1 MLATFSNF
9 VAMSLLTKRSFAE
22 YCGITTRYLSVDLSR
37 NNVVINDDG
46 MIDTTNPKNQ
56 IYIQKKLMGKEPNS
70 ISIPE
75 PTKPKAEKVVVPR
88 GNVAPLPPKAS
99 MQLPDGMTESE
110 VNTAL
115 QMIEGMDYQQLEMLY
130 KYLQGEKLK
139 TDIEKN
145 KIEIEKKMGV
155 VVPSEP
161 LIPIVKQHNHF
172 ILQEQKN
179 ADEELL
185 LAMSHKYDIAPSDTA
200 YLRGEW
206 IRLRNDAVT
215 KATNLTVKA
224 IGDVINDYSEKRGV
238 GQRM

>member
-1 MLATFSNF
+1 MAI
-9 VAMSLLTKRSFAE
+9 LTKKTFANQCDIE
-22 YCGITTRYLSVDLSR
+22 TKYLSVDISR
-37 NNVVINDDG
+37 GKVVVNADG
-46 MIDTTNPKNQ
+46 MIDTTEPKNQ
-56 IYIQKKLMGKEPNS
+56 IYIQKKLMGKDPNS
-70 ISIPE
+70 ISTPE
-75 PTKPKAEKVVVPR
+75 PIKPKIEKISVPR
-88 GNVAPLPPKAS
+88 GNVAPQQPKAS
-99 MQLPDGMTESE
+99 MQLPEGITEGE

-185 LAMSHKYDIAPSDTA
+185 IAMAHKYDIAPSDTA

>member
-1 MLATFSNF
+1 MAI
-9 VAMSLLTKRSFAE
+9 LTKKTFANQCDIE
-22 YCGITTRYLSVDLSR
+22 TKYLSVDISR
-37 NNVVINDDG
+37 GKVVVNADG
-46 MIDTTNPKNQ
+46 MIDTTEPKNQ
-56 IYIQKKLMGKEPNS
+56 IYIQKKLMGKEPKP
-70 ISIPE
+70 ISSPE
-75 PTKPKAEKVVVPR
+75 PTKPRVEKITVPR
-88 GNVAPLPPKAS
+88 GNVAPQQPKAS
-99 MQLPDGMTESE
+99 MQLPEGITEGE

-185 LAMSHKYDIAPSDTA
+185 LAMAHKYDIAPSDTA

-224 IGDVINDYSEKRGV
+224 IVDVINDYSEKRGV

>member
-1 MLATFSNF
+1 MAI
-9 VAMSLLTKRSFAE
+9 LTKKSFATQCE
-22 YCGITTRYLSVDLSR
+22 IETKYLSVDISR
-37 NNVVINDDG
+37 GKVVVNADG
-46 MIDTTNPKNQ
+46 MIDTTEPKNQ
-56 IYIQKKLMGKEPNS
+56 IYIQKKLMGREPS
-70 ISIPE
+70 PISTPE
-75 PTKPKAEKVVVPR
+75 PTKPKIEKIAVPR
-88 GNVAPLPPKAS
+88 GNAAPQQPKAS
-99 MQLPDGMTESE
+99 MHLPEGMTETD
-110 VNTAL
+110 VNAAL

-145 KIEIEKKMGV
+145 RIDIEKKMGV

-185 LAMSHKYDIAPSDTA
+185 LAMAHKYDIAPSDTA

>member
-1 MLATFSNF
+1 MA
-9 VAMSLLTKRSFAE
+9 VITKKSFANQCDIE
-22 YCGITTRYLSVDLSR
+22 TKYLSVDISR
-37 NNVVINDDG
+37 GKVIVNDDG
-46 MIDTTNPKNQ
+46 MIDTSNPKNQ
-56 IYIQKKLMGKEPNS
+56 IYIQKKLMGKEPNP
-70 ISIPE
+70 ISSTPE
-75 PTKPKAEKVVVPR
+75 PTKPKAEKISVPR
-88 GNVAPLPPKAS
+88 GNVAPQQPKAS
-99 MQLPDGMTESE
+99 MQLPDGITEGE
-110 VNTAL
+110 VSTAM

-145 KIEIEKKMGV
+145 KIDIEKKMGV

-185 LAMSHKYDIAPSDTA
+185 LAMAHKYDIAPSDTA

-215 KATNLTVKA
+215 KATNLTVKS
-224 IGDVINDYSEKRGV
+224 IEDVINDYSEKRGV

>member
-1 MLATFSNF
+1 MA
-9 VAMSLLTKRSFAE
+9 VVTKKSFASQCE
-22 YCGITTRYLSVDLSR
+22 IETKYLSVDISR
-37 NNVVINDDG
+37 GKVIVNDDG

-56 IYIQKKLMGKEPNS
+56 IYIQKKLMGKEPNP
-70 ISIPE
+70 ISSTPE
-75 PTKPKAEKVVVPR
+75 PTKPKIEKISVPR
-88 GNVAPLPPKAS
+88 GNVPPVPPKAS
-99 MQLPDGMTESE
+99 MQLPDGITEGD

-185 LAMSHKYDIAPSDTA
+185 LAMAHKYDIAPSDTA

-215 KATNLTVKA
+215 KATNLTVKS

>member
-1 MLATFSNF
+1 MAI
-9 VAMSLLTKRSFAE
+9 LTKKTFANQCDIE
-22 YCGITTRYLSVDLSR
+22 TKYLSVDISR
-37 NNVVINDDG
+37 GKVVVNADG
-46 MIDTTNPKNQ
+46 MIDTTEPKNQ
-56 IYIQKKLMGKEPNS
+56 IYIQKKLMGKEPPQ
-70 ISIPE
+70 ISSPE
-75 PTKPKAEKVVVPR
+75 PTKPKIEKISVPR
-88 GNVAPLPPKAS
+88 GNVAPQQPKAS
-99 MQLPDGMTESE
+99 MQLPEGITEGE

-185 LAMSHKYDIAPSDTA
+185 LAMAHKYDIAPSDTA

>member
-1 MLATFSNF
+1 MAI
-9 VAMSLLTKRSFAE
+9 LTKKSFANQCE
-22 YCGITTRYLSVDLSR
+22 IETKYLSVDISR
-37 NNVVINDDG
+37 GKVVVNADG
-46 MIDTTNPKNQ
+46 MIDTTEPKNQ
-56 IYIQKKLMGKEPNS
+56 IYIQKKLMGKEPPQLS
-70 ISIPE
+70 SPE
-75 PTKPKAEKVVVPR
+75 PTKPKIEKISVPR
-88 GNVAPLPPKAS
+88 GNVAPQQPKAS
-99 MQLPDGMTESE
+99 MQLPEGITEGE

-185 LAMSHKYDIAPSDTA
+185 LAMAHKYDIAPSDTA

-224 IGDVINDYSEKRGV
+224 IVDVINDYSEKRGV

>member
-1 MLATFSNF
+1 MAII
-9 VAMSLLTKRSFAE
+9 TKKSFANQCE
-22 YCGITTRYLSVDLSR
+22 IETKYLSVDISR
-37 NNVVINDDG
+37 GKVIVNEDG

-56 IYIQKKLMGKEPNS
+56 IYIQKKLMGKEPNL
-70 ISIPE
+70 ISAPE
-75 PTKPKAEKVVVPR
+75 LIKPKAEKVVVPR
-88 GNVAPLPPKAS
+88 GNVAPTPPKAS
-99 MQLPDGMTESE
+99 MQLPDGMTEGE
-110 VNTAL
+110 VSTAL

-185 LAMSHKYDIAPSDTA
+185 LAMAHKYDIAPSDTA

>member
-1 MLATFSNF
+1 MAI
-9 VAMSLLTKRSFAE
+9 LTKKTFANQCDIE
-22 YCGITTRYLSVDLSR
+22 TKYLSVDISR
-37 NNVVINDDG
+37 GKVVVNADG
-46 MIDTTNPKNQ
+46 MIDTTEPKNQ
-56 IYIQKKLMGKEPNS
+56 IYIQKKLMGKEPPQLS
-70 ISIPE
+70 SPE
-75 PTKPKAEKVVVPR
+75 PTKPKIEKISVPR
-88 GNVAPLPPKAS
+88 GNVAPQQPKAS
-99 MQLPDGMTESE
+99 MQLPEGITEGE

-185 LAMSHKYDIAPSDTA
+185 LAMAHKYDIAPSDTA